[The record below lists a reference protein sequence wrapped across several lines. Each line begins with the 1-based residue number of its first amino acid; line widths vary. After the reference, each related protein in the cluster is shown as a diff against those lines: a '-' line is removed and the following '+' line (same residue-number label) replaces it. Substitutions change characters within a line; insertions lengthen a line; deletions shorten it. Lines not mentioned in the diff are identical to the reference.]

1 MKEVHKLVTPE
12 EHNITINLFS
22 CKSPQ
27 QTIISLVSDMSK
39 YYFQKSLEC
48 DFHTNI
54 E

>member
-1 MKEVHKLVTPE
+1 MKEVHKLVMPE

-22 CKSPQ
+22 CKSLQ

-48 DFHTNI
+48 DFHTNR